1 MTWYYRLCLRH
12 LKHLDTCTTRSA
24 WEHRP
29 HWGRWF
35 CLRENMF
42 GAGASWEK
50 WSALCLLFHTY
61 NLEFWPRMKWYD
73 RDWLKSLGTEIP
85 HAWFILGG
93 LLKWRISS
101 RHHGFQY
108 VSILKWSSMTWMI
121 WGYPHRIF
129 STGHGISTTS
139 SISMGWQRTG
149 PVAIDVS
156 WNTWLL
162 QLEIR
167 DIS

>member
-1 MTWYYRLCLRH
+1 MGYKTNYNGDVVGMQWGRWNGMSWGVSKIMTWYYRLCLRH

-29 HWGRWF
+29 HWGRWS

-93 LLKWRISS
+93 FLKWRISS

-108 VSILKWSSMTWMI
+108 VSIPKWSFNSLLLKMAI
-121 WGYPHRIF
+121 YSGF
-129 STGHGISTTS
+129 SH
-139 SISMGWQRTG
+139 
-149 PVAIDVS
+149 
-156 WNTWLL
+156 
-162 QLEIR
+162 
-167 DIS
+167 